1 MQPGTLPRVP
11 LTAQH
16 PELGLLDASSEEVR
30 RGEGAWPRIYKVRPR
45 TPLTCRGCD
54 HGLHAKV
61 SPNGLRFFSHDAAQS
76 HCPTAGESLAH
87 RLLKLE
93 LVSAA
98 RAAGWQAELEVA
110 GSGWRADVL
119 AISPEGRRVAWEAQL
134 AQITPGEIVDRHAT
148 MTADGL
154 EVCWVADR
162 HRAWIGDVPA
172 IAVAPAN
179 PETGEAGLHV
189 VAGLARFEPSWCES
203 RKRCEQVPEFERYA
217 HRVGPCGGHGR
228 WESPPPLPLA
238 TFVAAVCADS
248 LRCLT
253 LTEHHRD
260 AYQRQGAPAAA
271 WTARRYAAAECEQVV
286 AGQVREAFEQ
296 RLDAERASHER
307 HIVALMER
315 QQAIRQQAAARVGEL
330 TGTQAW
336 ANDNDQGPEWAMGIP
351 IQAGS
356 QGIAG
361 VICPV
366 ASRIEGSVRARLAPL
381 LILVASKTEAER
393 IAMVAE
399 RGQRIEVL
407 TPGTSSG
414 GPLRPARQ
422 DAAWTPRSISRRMLG
437 L

>member
-1 MQPGTLPRVP
+1 MP

-16 PELGLLDASSEEVR
+16 PELGLLDASAEEVR
-30 RGEGAWPRIYKVRPR
+30 HGEGAWSHVYKVRPR
-45 TPLTCRGCD
+45 ALLTCRGCG

-76 HCPTAGESLAH
+76 DCPTAGESLAH

-98 RAAGWQAELEVA
+98 RAAGWEAELEVA
-110 GSGWRADVL
+110 GNGWRADVL
-119 AISPEGRRVAWEAQL
+119 ATSPHGRRVAWEAQL
-134 AQITPGEIVDRHAT
+134 APITSEEIVDRHST

-172 IAVAPAN
+172 IAVAPAH
-179 PETGEAGLHV
+179 PDTGEARLHV
-189 VAGLARFEPSWCES
+189 VAGHARFEPSWCDNRRSCAE
-203 RKRCEQVPEFERYA
+203 VPDFGGYA
-217 HRVGPCGGHGR
+217 QQAGPCAGHGG
-228 WESPPPLPLA
+228 WETPPPLTLA
-238 TFVAAVCADS
+238 TFVAAVCSES

-271 WTARRYAAAECEQVV
+271 WTARRYAVAEREQVV
-286 AGQVREAFEQ
+286 AGEVREAFEQ
-296 RLDAERASHER
+296 RLDAERAGHER

-315 QQAIRQQAAARVGEL
+315 QQAIRKQAAARVGEL
-330 TGTQAW
+330 TATQAW
-336 ANDNDQGPEWAMGIP
+336 AHDDAQGPEWAMGIP
-351 IQAGS
+351 VQAGS
-356 QGIAG
+356 QGVAG

-366 ASRIEGSVRARLAPL
+366 ASRIEGSVRARVAPL
-381 LILVASKTEAER
+381 LILVASQAEAER
-393 IAMVAE
+393 IAKVAE

-407 TPGTSSG
+407 TPSTST
-414 GPLRPARQ
+414 GPPIRPPRQ
-422 DAAWTPRSISRRMLG
+422 EVGWTPRSISRRMFG